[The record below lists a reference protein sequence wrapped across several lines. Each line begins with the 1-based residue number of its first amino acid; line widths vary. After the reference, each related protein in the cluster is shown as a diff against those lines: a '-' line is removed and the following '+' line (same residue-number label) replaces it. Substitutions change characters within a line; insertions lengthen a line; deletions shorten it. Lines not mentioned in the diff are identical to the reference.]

1 MILALQILTWIITD
15 ESRTARFLSLTGI
28 DPADLRARAGQP
40 AFLAQ
45 VIAHLEAYEPDLIA
59 CADALHVAP
68 AALVATRAE
77 LETT

>member
-45 VIAHLEAYEPDLIA
+45 VIAHLEAYEPDLVA
-59 CADALHVAP
+59 CADALQVAP